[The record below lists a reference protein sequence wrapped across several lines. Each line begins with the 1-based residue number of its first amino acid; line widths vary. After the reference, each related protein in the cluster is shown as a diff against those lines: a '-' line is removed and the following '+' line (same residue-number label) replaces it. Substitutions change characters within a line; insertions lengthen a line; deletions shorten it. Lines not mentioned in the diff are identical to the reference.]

1 MKTKKINL
9 KKCAA
14 IGLLALSPSL
24 LFAQGKL
31 GSLKEKAKEKVGSKK
46 EESNT
51 STESSNSTST
61 SSSSASAT
69 KGIPFITVSEPT
81 AIMTTEF
88 GGTTSQSSFEPGQD
102 IFVRFAFPKP
112 VGNAYAE
119 SQGMTD
125 VPSTGS
131 YYIVVAKNIDDE
143 NPIIMLK
150 NNVFTS
156 RYTKT
161 ADNTMDFVL
170 QGSED
175 LFKKLEGQG
184 TEVTTAYTFNS
195 ISTLSSRSLSEE
207 WKRQSG
213 LFQVKNY
220 EWEIM
225 LIFIPYNSDD
235 ESKVKFICGKKFNYN
250 VTAENKKKI
259 ADGMNFYDKQR
270 YEKTPDDGMTTNL
283 HKNNVGKIVFSNEK
297 ITKTTDDVSK
307 VKTSFSSFSGG
318 IYSRMYLKESM
329 RNLYAEYGN
338 GKDIAE
344 SYYRLY
350 FYVDGASDYACYE
363 DSKLSQDETH
373 KMTNWM
379 IVFAPLNNDDY
390 EYDVECVNRFAY
402 VMSELKAGKHK
413 IKVVAK
419 TFYDNDQEVE
429 MASGEFEITITDAD
443 RDAFVKKYGAQ
454 LPSKGLL
461 ANDTKL
467 AAEVKKLAGASAIDV
482 RCPNVWE
489 DRKDAWGTITHRT
502 TIVYY
507 SYKDKNGRGKADTF
521 MVKQV
526 KFANGWGET
535 TSDFDEKTW
544 FGAEEYLPLQNSK

>member
-1 MKTKKINL
+1 MKTKKINF

-24 LFAQGKL
+24 IFAQGKL
-31 GSLKEKAKEKVGSKK
+31 GGLKEKAKEKVGGSK
-46 EESNT
+46 ESNT
-51 STESSNSTST
+51 TTESSSSSSSSTST
-61 SSSSASAT
+61 NATASVGS
-69 KGIPFITVSEPT
+69 KGIKVSSPTV
-81 AIMTTEF
+81 IMTTEF
-88 GGTTSQSSFEPGQD
+88 GGSTNSTNFEPGQD

-112 VGNAYAE
+112 IGNAYAE
-119 SQGMTD
+119 SQGMSD

-131 YYIVVAKNIDDE
+131 YYIVVAKNQEDE
-143 NPIIMLK
+143 NPIIMMQ

-156 RYTKT
+156 RYTK
-161 ADNTMDFVL
+161 AEDNTMDFVL
-170 QGSED
+170 QGSD
-175 LFKKLEGQG
+175 ALFTKLEGQG
-184 TEVTTAYTFNS
+184 SDVTKAYTFNS
-195 ISTLSSRSLSEE
+195 IQTLANKSLSEE
-207 WKRQSG
+207 WKRQAG

-225 LIFIPYNSDD
+225 LIFIPYNDDD
-235 ESKVKFICGKKFNYN
+235 ESKVKLMCTQKFNYN
-250 VTAENKKKI
+250 VTADNKKKI

-270 YEKTPDDGMTTNL
+270 FEKTPDDGMTTAI

-297 ITKTTDDVSK
+297 MTKTFDDASK
-307 VKTSFSSFSGG
+307 VKTSFSNFSGG

-329 RNLYAEYGN
+329 RNLFAEYGN
-338 GKDIAE
+338 GKDISE
-344 SYYRLY
+344 SHYRLY
-350 FYVDGASDYACYE
+350 FYVDGASEYSCYE

-379 IVFAPLNNDDY
+379 IVFAPLNKEDY
-390 EYDVECVNRFAY
+390 EYDAGCVNRFAY

-419 TFYDNDQEVE
+419 SFVDNDNEVE
-429 MASGEFEITITDAD
+429 LASGEFEINIADAD

-454 LPSKGLL
+454 LPEKGLL
-461 ANDTKL
+461 ATDTKL
-467 AAEVKKLAGASAIDV
+467 AAEIKKLAPSAIDV

-502 TIVYY
+502 TIVAY
-507 SYKDKNGRGKADTF
+507 SYKDKNGRGKQDTF
-521 MVKQV
+521 MVRQV

-535 TSDFDEKTW
+535 TFDNEEKAW
-544 FGAEEYLPLQNSK
+544 YGLDEYLPLQNSK